1 MHILWRGFCP
11 TMSDNRLEVHFG
23 VSVPAIELDTAA
35 ASEQLL
41 PESSF
46 RWTVFCRL
54 GNLEPRK
61 IGSCTTCTS
70 PHWTCHRTASRSD
83 KSCGTSWCSTW
94 CTNQVIQQ
102 DFQVLQNIKIDN
114 KRCTCTMVG
123 PCLGRGQA
131 DPWEQEH
138 YRQTSCISP
147 TLPKRQTL
155 CTEPILPEFQAQS
168 WRWGINECH
177 QETINLNL
185 FQVKMSVLSEKIW
198 PCSAVLLSR
207 LPRLARTWWWF
218 PQPGDDVQHFFLN
231 I

>member
-1 MHILWRGFCP
+1 MDFVSPWVIIGSKSTLASPSQQSSSTQRQPASNCCLRV
-11 TMSDNRLEVHFG
+11 RLVG
-23 VSVPAIELDTAA
+23 WA
-35 ASEQLL
+35 
-41 PESSF
+41 
-46 RWTVFCRL
+46 VFCRL
-54 GNLEPRK
+54 RNSEPRK
-61 IGSCTTCTS
+61 NKKLHHCTCTS

-102 DFQVLQNIKIDN
+102 DFQVLQNIDIDN
-114 KRCTCTMVG
+114 KRCTCTKVG

-177 QETINLNL
+177 QEIINLNL
-185 FQVKMSVLSEKIW
+185 FQLKMSVLSEVMTRKYD
-198 PCSAVLLSR
+198 
-207 LPRLARTWWWF
+207 LA
-218 PQPGDDVQHFFLN
+218 
-231 I
+231 